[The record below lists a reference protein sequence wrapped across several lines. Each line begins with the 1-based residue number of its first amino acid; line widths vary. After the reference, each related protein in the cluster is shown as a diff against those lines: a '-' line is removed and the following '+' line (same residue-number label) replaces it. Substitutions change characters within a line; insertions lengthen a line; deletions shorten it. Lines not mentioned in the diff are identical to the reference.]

1 MDFNGRVTRVVL
13 KDFLQTRLSHPTDI
27 SNLFENDE
35 FFVEAWFDQSEN

>member
-27 SNLFENDE
+27 SNLFENVKKYSK
-35 FFVEAWFDQSEN
+35 FNKF